1 MYPLPVEVERR
12 MVPLPPVYRRVSID
26 GSVVVISPRLHVL
39 VDVVAIVRP

>member
-12 MVPLPPVYRRVSID
+12 IVPLPPVYPRVSID
-26 GSVVVISPRLHVL
+26 SSVVVYSTRMHVL